1 MTDIS
6 LLLAVVFLTVVVV
19 GWVVLSLVLRL
30 WDKYRTSFTE
40 TAQTNLSRMFLF
52 VDARK
57 VFVYNLVAVTI
68 VPVVVYLVTQVPV
81 FAIAAGAGMFALPK
95 ILFRVLYQRRLARFE
110 AQLPDGLNMMA
121 GAMRAGASLPL
132 AIEAMVREAQAPL
145 RQEFA
150 LVLREQRMGVSL
162 DEAFEN
168 LGVRVPSSDLGL
180 VVAAARIARDVGGNL
195 SDVFNRLADTLRQKA
210 IMEGKIR
217 ALTSQGKL
225 QGWIVALL
233 PLGMIVVLYQMEPSA
248 MLPLFVSV
256 LGWVVLGIIF
266 ILELLGAFM
275 IRKIVSIDV

>member
-1 MTDIS
+1 MSETS
-6 LLLAVVFLTVVVV
+6 LLLAVIFLALVV
-19 GWVVLSLVLRL
+19 GGWIVLSVAIQL
-30 WDKYRTSFTE
+30 WSKYRMNFTKS
-40 TAQTNLSRMFLF
+40 AQANLSRMFLF

-57 VFVYNLVAVTI
+57 VFVYNLIAVTV
-68 VPVVVYLVTQVPV
+68 VPVLVYLVTRVPV
-81 FAIAAGAGMFALPK
+81 FAVAAGAATFAFPK
-95 ILFRVLYQRRLARFE
+95 LLFRALYRRRMARFE

-145 RQEFA
+145 SQEFA

-168 LGVRVPSSDLGL
+168 LGTRVPSADLGL

-210 IMEGKIR
+210 IMEGKIK

-225 QGWIVALL
+225 QGWIVGLL
-233 PLGMIVVLYQMEPSA
+233 PLGMIAVLYQMEPHA

-256 LGWVVLGIIF
+256 LGWVVLGVIF
-266 ILELLGAFM
+266 ILELLGALM